1 MPTVRI
7 LVLTLSAGCS
17 EAYPVPPDAERLDR
31 SAAESDDTAAGN
43 ADSAADDTA
52 ADDTAPIEEP
62 APIPC
67 AGYGAPEQTG
77 VVGDVALDELSGLA
91 VSWKNPDI
99 LWAMEDHAGE
109 NAVYGLD
116 AAGSTVARIELLDV
130 VNNDWEDLAVG
141 PCGDDTCIFVGDIG
155 DNSHD
160 RPWHG
165 VLRFPEPELTGV
177 EVEALSVTPDVFPYV
192 YPDGNWDSESMAILP
207 TGMPVLFS
215 KEYDTAQ
222 STAYSF
228 ATLDAATTITLDK
241 RGRFATGAEGEL
253 GSAAATSADLWPDGT
268 RFVMRTYGHVWEYTL
283 TPGGLDDLANATRAE
298 LTTGEE
304 RQGEAVGYDPGRPG
318 FVTVSEGLNPPLYR
332 VGCAE

>member
-1 MPTVRI
+1 MSSIPI
-7 LVLTLSAGCS
+7 LLLHLSAGCS
-17 EAYPVPPDAERLDR
+17 EAYPEPPDAP
-31 SAAESDDTAAGN
+31 SDDGALDTAAGH
-43 ADSAADDTA
+43 ADTA
-52 ADDTAPIEEP
+52 TDDTAPVEDP
-62 APIPC
+62 APSPC
-67 AGYGAPEQTG
+67 TSYGDPAQTG
-77 VVGDVALDELSGLA
+77 IVGDVALDELSGLA
-91 VSWKNPDI
+91 VSWKNPDV
-99 LWAMEDHAGE
+99 LWVMEDHAGE

-116 AAGSTVARIELLDV
+116 AAGNTLARIELTAV

-141 PCGDDTCIFVGDIG
+141 PCGDDVCIFVGDIG
-155 DNSHD
+155 DNSRD
-160 RPWHG
+160 RAWHG
-165 VLRFPEPELTGV
+165 VLRFPEPQLTGAGD
-177 EVEALSVTPDVFPYV
+177 ETLSVTPEVFPYV
-192 YPDGNWDSESMAILP
+192 YPDGAWDSESMAILP

-228 ATLDAATTITLDK
+228 GALDASSTATLDR
-241 RGRFATGAEGEL
+241 RGRFATGAEDET

-283 TPGGLDDLANATRAE
+283 TPGGLDDLANAARTE
-298 LTTGEE
+298 LSTGEE